1 MDVSRVT
8 LRDQRLPLS
17 RRRRKWVSRDV
28 SCFQQQEQVGEGT
41 YGQVWSAKDKLT
53 GELVALKKVRMD
65 NEREGF
71 PLTAIREIKLLKTLH
86 HENIVTLK
94 EIVTGAGARRVG
106 ADGDDFLEGDDVVV
120 KAPQTRGSIYM
131 VFEYM
136 DHDLTGLMDTPKIK
150 FTEPQ
155 IKCYMLQLLH
165 GLKYCH
171 DRDVLHRDI
180 KGSNLLID
188 NNGNLKIADFGLAR
202 SYGEHG
208 RKYTNRV
215 ITLWYRPPE
224 LLLGANEY
232 GPSVDMW
239 SVGCLVAELL
249 TRKPLF
255 PGKNEMEQSD
265 LIFRLLGSPND
276 RVWPQFRDLPQA
288 RNIPEGT
295 TYPAIV
301 MSNYFRK
308 SNSMTSDAVDLIERL
323 LKLDPS
329 QRLTAS
335 EALDH
340 PWFRSPP
347 FACAKSE
354 LPKFAEST
362 HEFQAKRR
370 RQAGAF
376 REDDG
381 GGCGGGG
388 VGGGGGRMRNWASG
402 SGQG

>member
-1 MDVSRVT
+1 MT
-8 LRDQRLPLS
+8 N
-17 RRRRKWVSRDV
+17 
-28 SCFQQQEQVGEGT
+28 
-41 YGQVWSAKDKLT
+41 
-53 GELVALKKVRMD
+53 ELVALKKVRMD

-94 EIVTGAGARRVG
+94 EIVTGSGSKRSHLEPSQTGKVLSM
-106 ADGDDFLEGDDVVV
+106 DG
-120 KAPQTRGSIYM
+120 KKPKGSIYM

-136 DHDLTGLMDTPKIK
+136 DHDLTGLMDTPSIQ
-150 FTEPQ
+150 FTEDQ
-155 IKCYMLQLLH
+155 IKCYMLQLLR

-202 SYGEHG
+202 SFGEAG

-232 GPSVDMW
+232 GSSVDMW
-239 SVGCLVAELL
+239 SVGCLIAELL

-255 PGKNEMEQSD
+255 PGKDEAEQID
-265 LIFRLLGSPND
+265 FIFQMLGSPNE
-276 RVWPQFRDLPQA
+276 RVWPGWRDLPQS
-288 RNIPEGT
+288 RLIPEGT
-295 TYPAIV
+295 RYPVRLAQHL
-301 MSNYFRK
+301 RK
-308 SNSMTSDAVDLIERL
+308 SNMVRSEAVDLIEKL
-323 LKLDPS
+323 LAMDPS
-329 QRLTAS
+329 KRLTAG

-340 PWFRSPP
+340 EWFRVEPE
-347 FACAKSE
+347 ACSKSE
-354 LPKFAEST
+354 LPRFSQST

-370 RQAGAF
+370 RQSGAF
-376 REDDG
+376 RECNAGKDSSAA
-381 GGCGGGG
+381 
-388 VGGGGGRMRNWASG
+388 GRSKSSADTG
-402 SGQG
+402 K

>member
-1 MDVSRVT
+1 MDFLHDFPLFVWFGHI
-8 LRDQRLPLS
+8 LPK
-17 RRRRKWVSRDV
+17 R
-28 SCFQQQEQVGEGT
+28 
-41 YGQVWSAKDKLT
+41 QVWSAKDKLT
-53 GELVALKKVRMD
+53 NELVALKKVRMD

-94 EIVTGAGARRVG
+94 EIVTGSGGKRNVS
-106 ADGDDFLEGDDVVV
+106 DTLDEDDRPERSCRG
-120 KAPQTRGSIYM
+120 KPKGSIYM

-136 DHDLTGLMDTPKIK
+136 DHDLTGLMDTPSIK
-150 FTEPQ
+150 FTEAQ
-155 IKCYMLQLLH
+155 IKCYMLQLLR

-202 SYGEHG
+202 SYGEAG

-239 SVGCLVAELL
+239 SVGCLIAELL

-255 PGKNEMEQSD
+255 PGKDEAEQTD
-265 LIFRLLGSPND
+265 LIFQMLGSPSES
-276 RVWPQFRDLPQA
+276 VWPKWRDLPQA
-288 RNIPEGT
+288 RNIPDGT
-295 TYPAIV
+295 RYSARLTAHL
-301 MSNYFRK
+301 RK
-308 SNSMTSDAVDLIERL
+308 NNIIIEAVDLIQKL
-323 LKLDPS
+323 LALDPAK
-329 QRLTAS
+329 RLTAG

-340 PWFRSPP
+340 EWFRIDPL
-347 FACAKSE
+347 ACAKSE
-354 LPKFAEST
+354 LPKFEEST

-376 REDDG
+376 RDADSDRQRYKPATAKSG
-381 GGCGGGG
+381 
-388 VGGGGGRMRNWASG
+388 AS
-402 SGQG
+402 SGLH